1 MSGRLAGRRILLGV
15 SGGIA
20 AYKACEL
27 LRLLQKEGAQVQAVL
42 SPRAARFVTPL
53 TFSALTGKP
62 TLVDE
67 FASGTEGETAEA
79 EVYAHLELTRGID
92 AFVLAPASA
101 DLLGKLAH
109 GIADSLLTTCC
120 LSNTAPL
127 IIAPAMNVRMWNNA
141 AVQANVA
148 TLGARGSVFVGPEAG
163 ELACGDAG
171 EGRLAELPRIVDAV
185 VTAVGNA
192 GAADVP
198 PTIRATG
205 SSGALAGRRVI
216 VCGGAT
222 REYLDPVRFIT
233 NASSGRLALET
244 VRALLEQGAAVE
256 LVHTGLEV
264 PTDIAECLAA
274 SSESRTGFDL
284 QSALVRALPQADALV
299 MLAAVADYA
308 PAQYLPSKRKKEG
321 GAWQVELHET
331 ADVLGSL
338 QAVRSSDQL
347 VVGVSL
353 EDTDWLRRAMGKAQR
368 KGMDACL
375 AVELGADLPFG
386 EQRMRCAL
394 VDSGATLAAEML
406 RSKPQAAALI
416 ADWLAARFAQPGG
429 LNEHSSI
436 GGNQV
441 PEPASKEI

>member
-1 MSGRLAGRRILLGV
+1 MSGRLNGRRTLLGV

-42 SPRAARFVTPL
+42 SPRAARFISPL
-53 TFSALTGKP
+53 TFSALSGQP
-62 TLVDE
+62 CLVDE
-67 FASGTEGETAEA
+67 FEVDPSGEAVGA
-79 EVYAHLELTRGID
+79 EVYAHLDLTRGID

-109 GIADSLLTTCC
+109 GIADTLLTTCC

-127 IIAPAMNVRMWNNA
+127 IIAPAMNVRMWKNA

-148 TLGARGSVFVGPEAG
+148 TLNAREAVFVGPEAG
-163 ELACGDAG
+163 ELACGDEG
-171 EGRLAELPRIVDAV
+171 EGRLAALPRIIEAV
-185 VTAVGNA
+185 VTAVQTAESA
-192 GAADVP
+192 GAPSAQ
-198 PTIRATG
+198 IAAGRQK
-205 SSGALAGRRVI
+205 ALAGKRML

-233 NASSGRLALET
+233 NASSGRLALEM
-244 VRALLEQGAAVE
+244 VQALLERGASVE
-256 LVHTGLEV
+256 LVHTGL
-264 PTDIAECLAA
+264 DLSAGLQARLAG
-274 SSESRTGFDL
+274 SSEARTGFDL
-284 QSALVRALPQADALV
+284 QSALARALPQADALI

-308 PAQYLPSKRKKEG
+308 PTQYLPSKRKKEG

-338 QAVRSSDQL
+338 QAVRRSGQV

-353 EDTDWLRRAMGKAQR
+353 EDTDWLQRAMGKARR
-368 KGMDACL
+368 KAMDACL

-394 VDSGATLAAEML
+394 VDGSATLAPEML
-406 RSKPQAAALI
+406 RSKAQVAALI
-416 ADWLAARFAQPGG
+416 TDWLSSRLAQSAGQ
-429 LNEHSSI
+429 NEHSSS